1 MIVTGICAGISGVIA
16 GLSGYGV
23 YRMRRNIRRFHKRK
37 THSVPTMFDDLPS
50 VSVCIPV
57 RNEEH
62 AMTRCLE
69 EVLASRYPK
78 MEVLV
83 CDDDSRDDTPSLIK
97 MFARDGVRFIEAPQ
111 LATGWLGKNAALQTL
126 LDASSGS
133 YVLFLDVDTRIQ
145 PDTIGQLVAYAQ
157 ATRAEMVSALPL
169 RSRHMRLSTLFAPLR
184 YFWKMLLHTPQRPI
198 AASNIW
204 LLDRRRFIERYH
216 SLVEWRVSV
225 EPEVAIAS
233 ELAARGRYR
242 FLLSYQLLGIS
253 YEKKLSSQ
261 IETGIRLRFPLL
273 GFSYLKTILV
283 SLLLWLYLA
292 IPLAVIFAGGAWW
305 VRLAGITAYAMTAWL
320 YATYLAIVWRRGF
333 VLGAL
338 AYPFVVLLDSIITL
352 QSAWAYA
359 RNTVTWKGRRV
370 TDCFDE
376 GSSH

>member
-1 MIVTGICAGISGVIA
+1 MIFTGICAGLSGVIA
-16 GLSGYGV
+16 GLSMYGV
-23 YRMRRNIRRFHKRK
+23 YRMRRNIRRFHRR
-37 THSVPTMFDDLPS
+37 HPRSVPTMFDDLPS

-169 RSRHMRLSTLFAPLR
+169 RSRHMRMSTAFAPLR

-198 AASNIW
+198 AASSIW
-204 LLDRRRFIERYH
+204 LLDRKRFVERYH
-216 SLVEWRVSV
+216 TLADWRLSV
-225 EPEVAIAS
+225 EPEVDIAA
-233 ELAARGRYR
+233 ELATRGRYR
-242 FLLSYQLLGIS
+242 FLLSYKLLGVS

-261 IETGIRLRFPLL
+261 IETGVRLRFPAL
-273 GFSYLKTILV
+273 GFSYLKTALV
-283 SLLLWLYLA
+283 SMALWLYVA
-292 IPLAVIFAGGAWW
+292 VPLAVMIAGGTWWAW
-305 VRLAGITAYAMTAWL
+305 LAGLAAYVATAWL
-320 YATYLAIVWRRGF
+320 HGTYLAVVWQRGYLF
-333 VLGAL
+333 SAL
-338 AYPFVVLLDSIITL
+338 LYPFIILLDSVITL
-352 QSAWAYA
+352 QSAWAYT
-359 RNTVTWKGRRV
+359 RGSVTWKGRRV
-370 TDCFDE
+370 SECFDE
-376 GSSH
+376 ESSP

>member
-1 MIVTGICAGISGVIA
+1 MIITGICAGLSGVIA
-16 GLSGYGV
+16 GVSGYGL

-37 THSVPTMFDDLPS
+37 THSVPTMFNDLPS

-69 EVLASRYPK
+69 EVLASSYPK

-133 YVLFLDVDTRIQ
+133 YVIFLDVDTRIQ

-157 ATRAEMVSALPL
+157 ATRAEMVSALPI
-169 RSRHMRLSTLFAPLR
+169 RSRHMRMSTVLAPLR

-198 AASNIW
+198 AASNLW
-204 LLDRRRFIERYH
+204 LLDRKRFIERYH
-216 SLVEWRVSV
+216 SLVQWRVSV
-225 EPEVAIAS
+225 EPEVAIAA

-242 FLLSYQLLGIS
+242 FLLSYRLLGIS
-253 YEKKLSSQ
+253 YDKTLSSQ
-261 IETGIRLRFPLL
+261 IETGVRLRFPALN
-273 GFSYLKTILV
+273 FSYLKTILV
-283 SLLLWLYLA
+283 SVALWLYLA
-292 IPLAVIFAGGAWW
+292 IPFVVFFSGGVWWAW
-305 VRLAGITAYAMTAWL
+305 LAGAVAYIMTAWL
-320 YATYLAIVWRRGF
+320 YATYLAIVWQRGF
-333 VLGAL
+333 LLGAL
-338 AYPFVVLLDSIITL
+338 LYPFAILLDSGITIR
-352 QSAWAYA
+352 SAWSYT
-359 RNTVTWKGRRV
+359 RNTVTWKGRRLSE
-370 TDCFDE
+370 CFDE
-376 GSSH
+376 EL